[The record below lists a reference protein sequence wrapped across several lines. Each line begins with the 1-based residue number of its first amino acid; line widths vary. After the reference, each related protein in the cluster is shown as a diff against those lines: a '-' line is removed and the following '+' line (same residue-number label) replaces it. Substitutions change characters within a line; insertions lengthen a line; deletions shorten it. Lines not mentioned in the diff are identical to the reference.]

1 MHILNPLALSSPLH
15 MSSPA
20 ATDAL
25 TLHMLSPVAVDA
37 LTRRV
42 NEQQTAS
49 PVTPFIGIAAFAN
62 IPTATKGDDNATNG
76 DDNATNGYDSD
87 DTSMPNAATP
97 DVSVPRAAAEKR
109 PMPDEHDASPSHKV
123 VVRTAHEGEA
133 KENIGSL
140 EQANYNLKEAL
151 VVSHIQLTNL
161 QHILQNASFFLSL
174 SLAHCREL
182 EASLVR
188 HLVVSGQPCASSVP
202 QAEVRDQSAEVARLT
217 QDNVSLQQTR
227 DRLKQRL
234 QSAVSIIGRLE
245 DTNTTLLQVARQLT
259 EEEL

>member
-1 MHILNPLALSSPLH
+1 

-123 VVRTAHEGEA
+123 RARSIHLQCANSTPFRWLCALLTRVKQRRT
-133 KENIGSL
+133 
-140 EQANYNLKEAL
+140 Y
-151 VVSHIQLTNL
+151 V
-161 QHILQNASFFLSL
+161 IL
-174 SLAHCREL
+174 
-182 EASLVR
+182 ASL
-188 HLVVSGQPCASSVP
+188 PTA
-202 QAEVRDQSAEVARLT
+202 
-217 QDNVSLQQTR
+217 
-227 DRLKQRL
+227 
-234 QSAVSIIGRLE
+234 
-245 DTNTTLLQVARQLT
+245 LLICN
-259 EEEL
+259 